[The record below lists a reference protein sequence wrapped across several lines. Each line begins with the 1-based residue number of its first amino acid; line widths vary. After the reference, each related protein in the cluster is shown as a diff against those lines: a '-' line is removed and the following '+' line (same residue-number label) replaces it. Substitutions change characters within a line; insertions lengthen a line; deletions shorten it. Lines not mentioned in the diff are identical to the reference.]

1 MAKGKTLLE
10 RLASPRDKGSRPGS
24 GDGSEVMRSILRHL
38 QSLLNCRTGEA
49 PAQMDFGILDLSEV
63 VHDSNDGL
71 SRMRR
76 SIKDCIE
83 KYEPRLGGVEVVQLR
98 DTRDPSSLRFEIT
111 ASLTRSAS
119 GERVSFDTL
128 VDSSGRIRIVKE

>member
-1 MAKGKTLLE
+1 
-10 RLASPRDKGSRPGS
+10 
-24 GDGSEVMRSILRHL
+24 
-38 QSLLNCRTGEA
+38 
-49 PAQMDFGILDLSEV
+49 
-63 VHDSNDGL
+63 
-71 SRMRR
+71 
-76 SIKDCIE
+76 
-83 KYEPRLGGVEVVQLR
+83 VEVVQLR